1 MNLMDGLNKRST
13 HLLTS
18 AVVAIV
24 FVAGFALGNQ
34 HAAGAQSP
42 LVAPPGVEEDFEP
55 FWQVYNLIQDNY
67 VDPEGDAIDQGKLI
81 DGAIQGMIDS
91 LGDQFSGYMDPES
104 FPMINSELEGEIQG
118 IGVVIR
124 TVEVTNAVE
133 VVSVMAGSPA
143 EDAGIQAGDIFT
155 TVDGEDVSAMTQV
168 ELAQNVR
175 GPEGTTVDI
184 TMQRGEELIDFVVE
198 RARIVI
204 PMIESEVLDDNIGYV
219 RLNQFGPDARA
230 DIDAAL
236 ETMTPDT
243 LDGLIFDLRGN
254 PGGLLSSAIDVG
266 SAFVADGAI
275 LVEDFGN
282 GREQIFDTNGSY
294 LGLDIPVVVLVDE
307 SSASASELVAGA
319 LQDNDSA
326 TIIGETTF
334 GKGTVQ
340 TWQPLVNGGGV
351 RLTVA
356 RWLTPE
362 RNWIHHNGITPDYIV
377 PWNPTSAEE
386 ANDPAQDRQ
395 LQAAIDYLTDGTIP
409 PADMVQEP
417 VEPVAGS

>member
-1 MNLMDGLNKRST
+1 MNLLDGLYKRSA
-13 HLLTS
+13 HLVTS

-42 LVAPPGVEEDFEP
+42 LVAPAGVEEDFEP

-67 VDPEGDAIDQGKLI
+67 VDPEGDQLDQQKLI
-81 DGAIQGMIDS
+81 DGAIQGMIES
-91 LGDQFSGYMDPES
+91 LGDQFSGYMDPET
-104 FPMINSELEGEIQG
+104 FPMISQELEGEIQG

-124 TVEVTNAVE
+124 TLPETNAVE
-133 VVSVMAGSPA
+133 IVSVMVGSPA
-143 EDAGIQAGDIFT
+143 EEAGILAGDIFAA
-155 TVDGEDVSAMTQV
+155 VDGEDVSAMSQI

-175 GPEGTTVDI
+175 GPEGSTVNL
-184 TMQRGEELIDFVVE
+184 TMLRGDALVDFVVE

-204 PMIESEVLDDNIGYV
+204 PMIESEVLDDDIGYV

-230 DIDAAL
+230 DINAAIDA
-236 ETMTPDT
+236 MNPDE
-243 LDGLIFDLRGN
+243 LDGFIFDLRGN
-254 PGGLLSSAIDVG
+254 PGGLLSAAIEVG
-266 SAFVADGAI
+266 SAFVPDGTI

-282 GREQIFDTNGSY
+282 GREQVIGANGTY
-294 LGLDIPVVVLVDE
+294 LGLDMPVVVLVDE
-307 SSASASELVAGA
+307 ASASASELVAGA
-319 LQDNDSA
+319 MQDHDSA

-340 TWQPLVNGGGV
+340 SWQPLVNGGGI

-356 RWLTPE
+356 RWLTPD

-377 PWNPTSAEE
+377 EWNPTSVEE
-386 ANDPAQDRQ
+386 ATDPAQDAQ
-395 LQAAIDYLTDGTIP
+395 LQAALGFLVDGTLP
-409 PADMVQEP
+409 PAEFVQQD
-417 VEPVAGS
+417 VDTVAGS